1 MRAHQPAWH
10 ASGRQ
15 AAGLGCGPSLDDPI
29 FEALLLQLHAA
40 IDVGG
45 FWIAL
50 QSILKQVMPHDA
62 CVLYMNDVDYSRTR
76 KARTIL
82 ATPKANKPR
91 EWLRGRREETIMS
104 AYILSKAGL
113 SKPGLR
119 FCKLSDV
126 EPDSRKLR
134 RSEFFRRYMAPDGW
148 YYGAC
153 SLFWEGRRLASEIAI
168 CRTQE
173 QGEFTAQ
180 EVALLE
186 RLYPHI
192 ETTLRRLSALERNGV
207 RRISPHGF
215 EAANSECMQ
224 SCLTELTAAEREL
237 VRFVRAGWS
246 NKEIAAKL
254 NKSVRTVKTQL
265 TSVYKKSGVR
275 SRGRLLALML
285 GIVTS

>member
-1 MRAHQPAWH
+1 MGAYQPAWH

-15 AAGLGCGPSLDDPI
+15 AAAPVCGPSLDDPR

-50 QSILKQVMPHDA
+50 QSILKQVIPCDA
-62 CVLYMNDVDYSRTR
+62 CVLYMNYFDYSRTW
-76 KARTIL
+76 KARRIL
-82 ATPKANKPR
+82 ATPNANKPR
-91 EWLRGRREETIMS
+91 EWLEGRHEVNIMP
-104 AYILSKAGL
+104 AYIL

-119 FCKLSDV
+119 LCKLSDV
-126 EPDSRKLR
+126 EPDARKLR
-134 RSEFFRRYMAPDGW
+134 RSEFFRRYLAPDGW
-148 YYGAC
+148 RYIAC

-168 CRTQE
+168 RRTEE
-173 QGEFTAQ
+173 QGEFTSQ

-186 RLYPHI
+186 RLHPHI
-192 ETTLRRLSALERNGV
+192 ETTLQRLSALERNGV
-207 RRISPHGF
+207 RRFSPHRF
-215 EAANSECMQ
+215 AAANSECMQ

-275 SRGRLLALML
+275 SRSRLLALML
-285 GIVTS
+285 GTETS

>member
-1 MRAHQPAWH
+1 MGAHQPAWH
-10 ASGRQ
+10 PTGRQ
-15 AAGLGCGPSLDDPI
+15 AAAPACGPSLDDPR

-50 QSILKQVMPHDA
+50 QSVLNRIIPHDA
-62 CVLYMNDVDYSRTR
+62 CVLYLNYFDYSRTW
-76 KARTIL
+76 KARRIL
-82 ATPKANKPR
+82 ATPNANKPH
-91 EWLRGRREETIMS
+91 EWLQGGRAVNIMP
-104 AYILSKAGL
+104 AYIL

-119 FCKLSDV
+119 SCKLSDV

-134 RSEFFRRYMAPDGW
+134 RSEFFRRYMAPNGW
-148 YYGAC
+148 YYTAC

-168 CRTQE
+168 RRTAE

-180 EVALLE
+180 EIALLE
-186 RLYPHI
+186 RIHPHI
-192 ETTLRRLSALERNGV
+192 ETTLRRLSALERSGV
-207 RRISPHGF
+207 RSVSPHGI

-237 VRFVRAGWS
+237 VHFVRAGWS

-285 GIVTS
+285 GIEMA

>member
-1 MRAHQPAWH
+1 MGARQPAWY
-10 ASGRQ
+10 ASGRE
-15 AAGLGCGPSLDDPI
+15 ALASVCGPSLDDPK

-45 FWIAL
+45 FWVAL
-50 QSILKQVMPHDA
+50 QSILKQIIPHDA
-62 CVLYMNDVDYSRTR
+62 CVLYMNYLDYSRSW
-76 KARTIL
+76 KARRIL

-91 EWLRGRREETIMS
+91 EWLESRREVNIMP
-104 AYILSKAGL
+104 AYILSK
-113 SKPGLR
+113 PGIRL
-119 FCKLSDV
+119 CKLSDV
-126 EPDSRKLR
+126 EPDSGKLH

-148 YYGAC
+148 HYTAC

-168 CRTQE
+168 RRTAE

-180 EVALLE
+180 EIALLE
-186 RLYPHI
+186 RLHPHI
-192 ETTLRRLSALERNGV
+192 ETTLQRISVLERNGV
-207 RRISPHGF
+207 RRISPNAF
-215 EAANSECMQ
+215 EAANSECLQ
-224 SCLTELTAAEREL
+224 ACLTELTTAEREL

-275 SRGRLLALML
+275 SRSRLLALML
-285 GIVTS
+285 GTQTA